1 MNLKLLYVEVISG
14 NIEILKNY
22 ETYLLIMQ
30 DYDQSIKEDLG
41 ISIMNSE
48 AWYVENYEILM
59 F

>member
-22 ETYLLIMQ
+22 ETYLLIMR

-41 ISIMNSE
+41 ISIVNSE
-48 AWYVENYEILM
+48 A
-59 F
+59 